1 MDVKVINAM
10 LKSLV
15 KVFNETIHSKVELD
29 RPVIS
34 KELAKG
40 FDLVT
45 VVGYNGNMEG
55 NLVYG
60 FTTEL
65 GLLIVSK
72 MMGGMPYEE
81 LDDLAMSAI
90 GELGNMVSGNIAM
103 HLEQIGKPID
113 ITPPSVI
120 CGKEIQIN
128 VDGLILKIPAHLE
141 TLSFEVNMVMRE

>member
-10 LKSLV
+10 LPIFV
-15 KVFNETIHSKVELD
+15 KVFNETIHSKVELEK
-29 RPVIS
+29 PVIS

-40 FDLVT
+40 YDLVT
-45 VVGYNGNMEG
+45 VVGYNGYMEG

-60 FTTEL
+60 FTSEL
-65 GLLIVSK
+65 GMVIVSK
-72 MMGGMPYEE
+72 MMGMPYEK

-103 HLEQIGKPID
+103 NLEQIGKPID

-120 CGKEIQIN
+120 VGKEIQVN
-128 VDGLILKIPAHLE
+128 VEGVILKIPASISEYH
-141 TLSFEVNMVMRE
+141 FEVNMVMRE